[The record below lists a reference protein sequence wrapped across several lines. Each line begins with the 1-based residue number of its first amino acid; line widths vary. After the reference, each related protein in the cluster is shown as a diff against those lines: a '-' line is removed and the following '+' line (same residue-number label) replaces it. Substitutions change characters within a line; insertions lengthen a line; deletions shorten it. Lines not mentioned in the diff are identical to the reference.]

1 MKYSADFRRRV
12 LEIKEEEGLSFDEKW
27 RCFKVGI
34 ASVIRW
40 WKKIVPQYKRNKS
53 ATSINMED
61 SPDVACAERLEASH
75 SGWGTLTSGTPR
87 RDV

>member
-1 MKYSADFRRRV
+1 M
-12 LEIKEEEGLSFDEKW
+12 LEIKEEERLSFDEDS
-27 RCFKVGI
+27 RRFTVGI

-40 WKKIVPQYKRNKS
+40 WKKIAPQYKRNKS

-75 SGWGTLTSGTPR
+75 SGWRHSPLERLGVTYSNPG
-87 RDV
+87 